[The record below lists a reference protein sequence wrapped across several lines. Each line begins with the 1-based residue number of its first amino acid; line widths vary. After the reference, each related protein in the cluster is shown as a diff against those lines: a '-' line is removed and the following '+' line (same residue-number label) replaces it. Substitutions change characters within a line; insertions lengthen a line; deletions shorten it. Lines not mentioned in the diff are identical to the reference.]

1 MILQIAGGF
10 VLLLG
15 GAEILVRGSVAMAH
29 RPGVPPLII
38 GMTVVALGTSAPEL
52 VVSLNAALAGSAAL
66 AIGNVVGSNVANIL
80 LILGVAGLVSP
91 IAHRPNAHLHDGSI
105 LLAGSLLFTG
115 LCFSLGI
122 IGPGSGGV
130 LLTFFFAFLGHAYWR
145 ARGGGDSAVTHLD
158 EVTELEGRQPSL
170 GLAWGLVGVGLIGVV
185 YGADIL
191 VEGSVEAA
199 RLLGVPEEIIGLTLI
214 AIGTSL
220 PELAASVM
228 AAVRGH
234 ADMALGNVVGSNLF
248 NVVGIVGTV
257 AVVTPLAIP
266 AQVLDFDLWVMMA
279 ATAVLFPF
287 LIKGWRFGRPV
298 AAAFLAAYIAYIG
311 VLALTVAA

>member
-1 MILQIAGGF
+1 MTFLQIGGGF
-10 VLLLG
+10 ILLLG
-15 GAEILVRGSVAMAH
+15 GAEILVRGSLTMAH
-29 RPGVPPLII
+29 RLGVPPLII

-52 VVSLNAALAGSAAL
+52 VVSLNAALSDSAAL

-80 LILGVAGLVSP
+80 LILGVAALVSP
-91 IAHRPNAHLHDGSI
+91 IAQRPDAHLHDGI
-105 LLAGSLLFTG
+105 VLLAGSLLFTG
-115 LCFSLGI
+115 LCFFGT
-122 IGPGSGGV
+122 IGLGSGLV
-130 LLTFFFAFLGHAYWR
+130 LLAFFFAFLGHAYWR
-145 ARGGGDSAVTHLD
+145 GKSGHGESALTHLD
-158 EVTELEGRQPSL
+158 EVAELEGHEPSL
-170 GLAWGLVGVGLIGVV
+170 GLAWALVGVGLFGVI

-191 VEGSVEAA
+191 VEGSVSVA
-199 RLLGVPEEIIGLTLI
+199 RDLGVPEEIIGLTLV

-279 ATAVLFPF
+279 ATVVLFPF
-287 LIKGWRFGRPV
+287 LIKGWRFGRP
-298 AAAFLAAYIAYIG
+298 AATVFLAAYIAYIG
-311 VLALTVAA
+311 ALTLA